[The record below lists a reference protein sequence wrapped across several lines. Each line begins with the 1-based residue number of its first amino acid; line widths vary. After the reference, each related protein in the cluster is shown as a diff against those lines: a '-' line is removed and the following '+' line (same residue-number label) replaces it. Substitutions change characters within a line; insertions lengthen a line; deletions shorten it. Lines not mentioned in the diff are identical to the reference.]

1 MAQLYY
7 NGEGV
12 EKNNIISKYWA
23 MLEYTNMSE
32 QENKNSILNVLLE
45 ESDATEDKNLIS
57 KKFME
62 INVQLH
68 GNYMLKINTLL
79 RLRLAEE
86 LTLNYIS

>member
-23 MLEYTNMSE
+23 MLEFTNMSE

-68 GNYMLKINTLL
+68 GNYMLKIN
-79 RLRLAEE
+79 E
-86 LTLNYIS
+86 LPQMPHELS